1 MTTTYE
7 VRFWEIKAL
16 KSGKRRYGV
25 RWVTG
30 SERHSRYYATKAHAN
45 SRRSELMQA
54 ARRGE
59 AFDIDSG
66 LPVSELKQRNA
77 MSFVEFAQCYMDM
90 KWSNAAATTRGSMV
104 EALATAGA
112 AFVGDAVGRP
122 DVRELRR
129 ALTAHILPPTTR
141 DGEMSRTEQQTVEW
155 LFRQSRPLVDLTESA
170 AVREVLDGLTVKLDG
185 TNVAATVYRRKRAV
199 LFNMLSYAVERELL
213 PDNPMTKV
221 KRIAPK
227 MTEEVDPRVVANP
240 AQVRRLLTAV
250 TYVGRRNRDRGAH
263 LYAFFATAYYSAARP
278 AEVLA
283 LRDTDCKLPET
294 GWGELALG
302 ESRPSAGKRWTD
314 SGEVHDRRGLKHR
327 GIKDVR
333 IVPIPPVLVDILR
346 DHLDT
351 YGTAPDGRLF
361 QSPNGGV
368 VGSSTYYRV
377 WTQART
383 YALTPAQEA
392 SPLAGRPYDLRHA
405 AVSLWLNGGVPATEV
420 AERAG
425 HSVDVLLRVYAKCID
440 GQRGTIN
447 KTIDGLLDR

>member
-1 MTTTYE
+1 MNTTYE
-7 VRFWEIKAL
+7 VRFWEIKTL
-16 KSGKRRYGV
+16 KSGKRRHGV

-30 SERHSRYYATKAHAN
+30 PERHSRYYETKALAN

-59 AFDIDSG
+59 AFDIESG
-66 LPVSELKQRNA
+66 LPVSELKQHNA
-77 MSFVEFAQCYMDM
+77 VSFVEFAQCYMDM
-90 KWSNAAATTRGSMV
+90 KWPDAAATTRGSTV

-112 AFVGDAVGRP
+112 VFVREAAGRP

-129 ALTAHILPPTTR
+129 VLTARILPPTTR
-141 DGEMSRTEQQTVEW
+141 ERKLSRAERQTVDW
-155 LFRQSRPLVDLTESA
+155 LLRQSRPLVDLAEPA
-170 AVREVLDGLTVKLDG
+170 AVRDVLDAMAAKLDG

-199 LFNMLSYAVERELL
+199 LFNLLSYAVERELL
-213 PDNPMTKV
+213 TDNPLTRV
-221 KRIAPK
+221 KRATPK
-227 MTEEVDPRVVANP
+227 MIDQVDPRVVANP
-240 AQVRRLLTAV
+240 AQVRELMTAV

-263 LYAFFATAYYSAARP
+263 LHAFFATVYYSAARP

-283 LRDTDCKLPET
+283 LRETDCKLPET

-302 ESRPSAGKRWTD
+302 ESRPAAGKRWTD

-327 GIKDVR
+327 GVKDVR
-333 IVPIPPVLVDILR
+333 VVPIPPVLVDILR

-351 YGTAPDGRLF
+351 YGTGPDGRLF
-361 QSPNGGV
+361 RSPNGGV

-377 WTQART
+377 WAQARI
-383 YALTPAQEA
+383 YALTPAQVA
-392 SPLAGRPYDLRHA
+392 SPLASRPYDLRHA

-425 HSVDVLLRVYAKCID
+425 HSVDVLLRVYAKCLD
-440 GQRGTIN
+440 GQRNKIN
-447 KTIDGLLDR
+447 ETIDRLLG